1 MTCNTAGGRPSA
13 LLAGMVSFCRL
24 VICLAADTLMPES
37 DNAPPLAADSET
49 VPKSLARPDG
59 ATIAYHRLA
68 GMLPG
73 IVFLGGFRSDMTGTK
88 ALYLE
93 EYCRRRERAYVR
105 FDYFGHGASSGDFA
119 LGTIGRWRDDAVA
132 VIDSLTEGKQIL
144 VGSSMSGWIMLLAA
158 LARPQRIAALLWTR
172 LTPAQRREI
181 DEQGRVVLHSEYDR
195 AGYLYTRA
203 LIEDGRKH
211 LLLGKTIPIDVP
223 VRLLHGM
230 RDESVPWRLS
240 LRLAERL
247 ASRDVAVT
255 LVKDGD
261 HRLSTPADLA
271 LLAQTLDALTGTKP
285 A

>member
-1 MTCNTAGGRPSA
+1 
-13 LLAGMVSFCRL
+13 MVSFRRL
-24 VICLAADTLMPES
+24 IICLAADTFMPAPDS
-37 DNAPPLAADSET
+37 TPPLAPAPEAT
-49 VPKSLARPDG
+49 PESLACPDG

-68 GMLPG
+68 GASPG

-93 EYCRRRERAYVR
+93 EYCRQRGRAFVR

-158 LARPQRIAALLWTR
+158 LARPERIAAVIGIAGAPDFTEELLWTR
-172 LTPAQRREI
+172 LTPSQRHEI
-181 DEQGRVVLHSEYDR
+181 DERGRVVLPSDYDP

-203 LIEDGRKH
+203 LIEDGGKH
-211 LLLGKTIPIDVP
+211 LLLGKPILIDVP

-240 LRLAERL
+240 LRLAECLR
-247 ASRDVAVT
+247 SRDVAVT

-261 HRLSTPADLA
+261 HRLSTSADLA
-271 LLAQTLDALTGTKP
+271 RLAWTLDALTTAASG
-285 A
+285 